1 VLKFHFST
9 PEGRYSEET
18 WNKKMNDHDNATIL
32 LVDDIPDN
40 IRVLGKILKRKGYS
54 FAIATNGKETF
65 DLLDQQIP
73 DLILL
78 DIMLPDTDG
87 FDICKKLKADEKT
100 KEIPVIFLSAKRELE
115 DKLRGFETGA
125 VDYITK
131 PFEEVEVIARVSA
144 QVRLKKSADM
154 IREYSSALEKANTAK
169 DKLFS
174 VISHDLRGPV
184 GSVHTVLE
192 LLTQNVFNEDEKEEF
207 LKDAERS
214 VKNILE
220 LLETLLHWA
229 RSQQDRIEYK
239 PEHIDMAEIIQE
251 NMSLLRRAAK
261 NKSIQLY
268 AEICEPVYAYA
279 DRDTM
284 TAVLRN
290 LISNA
295 VKFTP
300 ESGTISISAISGEN
314 HIEIT
319 VKDSGI
325 GISRENVKK
334 LFAIDRTVVRQ
345 GTNKEKGTGLG
356 LVICKEFIE
365 KNRGNIRVETE
376 IGKGS
381 SFIVTLPREN
391 P

>member
-1 VLKFHFST
+1 
-9 PEGRYSEET
+9 
-18 WNKKMNDHDNATIL
+18 MNDNDHATIL
-32 LVDDIPDN
+32 LVDDLPDN

-65 DLLDQQIP
+65 DLLDQQLP

-87 FDICKKLKADEKT
+87 FEICKKLKADEKT
-100 KEIPVIFLSAKRELE
+100 KDIPVIFLSAKRELE
-115 DKLRGFETGA
+115 DKLRGFEMGA

-131 PFEEVEVIARVSA
+131 PFEEIEVIARVSA
-144 QVRLKKSADM
+144 HARLKKSADM
-154 IREYSSALEKANTAK
+154 IREYSSALEKANAAK

-184 GSVHTVLE
+184 GSVHTLLE
-192 LLTQNVFNEDEKEEF
+192 LLIQNIFNEDEKEEF

-214 VKNILE
+214 VKSILE

-229 RSQQDRIEYK
+229 RSQQNRIEYS
-239 PEHIDMAEIIQE
+239 PERIDMTELIQE
-251 NMSLLRRAAK
+251 NISLLRNAAK
-261 NKSIQLY
+261 NKSIRLT

-284 TAVLRN
+284 TTVLRN

-300 ESGTISISAISGEN
+300 ESGEISISATSGEN
-314 HIEIT
+314 QVEIT

-334 LFAIDRTVVRQ
+334 LFTIDRSVVRH
-345 GTNKEKGTGLG
+345 GTNREKGTGLG
-356 LVICKEFIE
+356 LVMCKEFVD
-365 KNRGNIRVETE
+365 KNRGNIRVETRV
-376 IGKGS
+376 GKGS
-381 SFIVTLPREN
+381 SFIVTLPN
-391 P
+391 PSSGVQK